1 MSLCVLSF
9 SVEILVLVARMLELG
24 RDRSYVAQPCFQ
36 RHTRGQ
42 WRPDAEAGPELG
54 LLRCQ
59 GPTTASAAAYAGWVG
74 TLCPLG
80 EVLVTDVYLSLC
92 HC

>member
-36 RHTRGQ
+36 RHTGGSDGLTQRQDQNWVSFAVRAPLLPLLLPMLVGL
-42 WRPDAEAGPELG
+42 GPFA
-54 LLRCQ
+54 
-59 GPTTASAAAYAGWVG
+59 P
-74 TLCPLG
+74 
-80 EVLVTDVYLSLC
+80 
-92 HC
+92 